1 LNHLNHP
8 DFSNNRSKP
17 SARQSLRADAGLA
30 DIPEARREED
40 SAPSVAVG
48 GRSPIQMRYWLL
60 GAVSCVLVLV
70 LGAIAN
76 FSSAWQPSDPLTPA
90 RPGLDAAVTWST
102 EAASTLGDGAGGQ
115 LLNHYPY
122 DEAPAEA
129 LTNIVADGSIRLRRA
144 AAGKYLDMVGA
155 ARREG
160 VSLTTLSGFRSLD
173 DQTALFF
180 DVKAERG
187 QRPVERAAVSAP
199 PGYSEH
205 HTGYAVDIGD
215 ANQPSTHLDS
225 AFESTPAFRWL
236 EDNAARFGYELSFP
250 QNNAQNVS
258 YEPWHW
264 RFMGDRH
271 SLETFYSAR
280 DSMQF

>member
-1 LNHLNHP
+1 MGN
-8 DFSNNRSKP
+8 
-17 SARQSLRADAGLA
+17 
-30 DIPEARREED
+30 
-40 SAPSVAVG
+40 
-48 GRSPIQMRYWLL
+48 
-60 GAVSCVLVLV
+60 
-70 LGAIAN
+70 
-76 FSSAWQPSDPLTPA
+76 
-90 RPGLDAAVTWST
+90 
-102 EAASTLGDGAGGQ
+102 GAGEQ

-122 DEAPAEA
+122 EEAPADT
-129 LTNIVADGSIRLRRA
+129 LTNIVADGSIRLRRVA
-144 AAGKYLDMVGA
+144 ADKYLDMVDA
-155 ARREG
+155 ARRDG
-160 VSLTTLSGFRSLD
+160 VSLATLSGFRSLD

-215 ANQPSTHLDS
+215 ANQPSTHLDP
-225 AFESTPAFRWL
+225 AFESTSASRWL

-250 QNNAQNVS
+250 QDNAQQVN

-264 RFMGDRH
+264 RFVGDRH

>member
-1 LNHLNHP
+1 
-8 DFSNNRSKP
+8 
-17 SARQSLRADAGLA
+17 
-30 DIPEARREED
+30 
-40 SAPSVAVG
+40 
-48 GRSPIQMRYWLL
+48 MRYWLL